1 MAFKVLGSVVSA
13 SLQYDF
19 RSIYHHFTWQ
29 DVLSSESFTLHL
41 ISLCP
46 CWLLSSVNF
55 LFHEGSWSVCM
66 YDHWKCI
73 LHMCPQSH
81 FLFFL
86 QLCLCV
92 SPICLADSSLL
103 APICQG
109 GSSRSCL
116 VTSKIWTL
124 REPHKSKWIL
134 VIPKHNCLW
143 AISSLF
149 DSTFISFNVPRLHKS
164 HLVDNSGSTFYFK
177 LFFTEK
183 EQVVSSIH
191 NAENSSSM
199 VYQIKS
205 KFLFHLVNQCHS
217 PKYCPKCHNSYIIL
231 WCIF

>member
-1 MAFKVLGSVVSA
+1 MYVR
-13 SLQYDF
+13 SLEMQ
-19 RSIYHHFTWQ
+19 
-29 DVLSSESFTLHL
+29 
-41 ISLCP
+41 
-46 CWLLSSVNF
+46 
-55 LFHEGSWSVCM
+55 
-66 YDHWKCI
+66 
-73 LHMCPQSH
+73 HMCPQSH

-86 QLCLCV
+86 QPCLCV

-183 EQVVSSIH
+183 EQVVSSIN
-191 NAENSSSM
+191 NAENSSSNIEYG
-199 VYQIKS
+199 VSNQIKISISLGQPMSFSQILS
-205 KFLFHLVNQCHS
+205 KMS
-217 PKYCPKCHNSYIIL
+217 
-231 WCIF
+231 